1 MDKYTLPPSEKYQFH
16 SHGQAEQDVT
26 KEIKLNMLS
35 IAKLSDLSVNFV
47 DQTIQGL
54 VDHLISLIQQ
64 ADSKNLRIRLNLKIG
79 HI

>member
-1 MDKYTLPPSEKYQFH
+1 
-16 SHGQAEQDVT
+16 
-26 KEIKLNMLS
+26 MLS

-64 ADSKNLRIRLNLKIG
+64 AKDTKHLRIRLNMKIG
-79 HI
+79 HIQIGSGKCLQFFAESYQNILNPPKISI

>member
-1 MDKYTLPPSEKYQFH
+1 
-16 SHGQAEQDVT
+16 
-26 KEIKLNMLS
+26 MLS

-54 VDHLISLIQQ
+54 VDHLITLIQQ
-64 ADSKNLRIRLNLKIG
+64 AKDAKNLRIRLNMKIG